1 MRSPRRHPGE
11 DGVRCARVTLSISP
25 SFARHET
32 FHPRVGW
39 LSKAVQA
46 VESDPAVFG
55 RESAIVDLGVG
66 KNMVRAI
73 RFWAGASKLL
83 DGRDG
88 GRRELHT
95 SPFGRYL
102 LGEHGV
108 DPYAEDAS
116 TLWLVHWALLRQP
129 VAAAT
134 WWWMFNEVE
143 LVDFSQAQLVA
154 AEVDWVLSRGWAKP
168 PQTSLE
174 RDLDCLIRMYARRPG
189 QADPIDSPFTA
200 LGLIEPAV
208 GASKRWRF
216 VSGAKESLQPSVIL
230 FASLMHMIDVTPD
243 AQTIGVARLS
253 TTRGGPGRTFRL
265 TDSAIAASLRVA
277 AEAFPEVAVLAPG
290 GLTQLAVR
298 GDKAKIAAAALAS
311 CHESPVEATGAPD
324 PSEVVAWL
332 ASRRGS
338 AL

>member
-1 MRSPRRHPGE
+1 M
-11 DGVRCARVTLSISP
+11 TLSISP

-46 VESDPAVFG
+46 VENDPAVFG

-83 DGRDG
+83 DGRGED
-88 GRRELHT
+88 RRELRT
-95 SPFGRYL
+95 SPLGRYL
-102 LGEHGV
+102 LGESGV

-116 TLWLVHWALLRQP
+116 TLWLIHWALLRQP
-129 VAAAT
+129 VAAPT

-143 LVDFSQAQLVA
+143 QVDFSQAQLVR

-168 PQTSLE
+168 PQASLE
-174 RDLDCLIRMYARRPG
+174 RDVDCLIRMYARRPG
-189 QADPIDSPFTA
+189 QADPVDSPFTI
-200 LGLIEPAV
+200 LGLLEPAV

-216 VSGAKESLQPSVIL
+216 VSGAKESLQPSVVL
-230 FASLMHMIDVTPD
+230 FASLMHMIEATPD
-243 AQTIGVARLS
+243 AQTVGVARLS

-265 TDSAIAASLRVA
+265 TDSAIAASLRAA
-277 AEAFPEVAVLAPG
+277 AEAFPEIAVLAPG
-290 GLTQLAVR
+290 GLTQLSVR
-298 GDKAKIAAAALAS
+298 GDKGEIAARALAS
-311 CHESPVEATGAPD
+311 CHEGSAQAAGGPD

-332 ASRRGS
+332 TSRGGP